1 MQVEKGSLLKSKII
15 DKNIRDSLNFGWINF
30 AVLFCAIIIASVGLN
45 MDSVTVIV
53 GAMLVSPIMDPI
65 IGMGYGFGI
74 RDQKL
79 IKKGFAIFL
88 VEALIGLVAATLYFY
103 LSPIKDAGDQLMS
116 RTQPAI
122 RPAVLIKLTSKG
134 KDDQKTIKKQTQK
147 MADKLDIKASV
158 YFTDD

>member
-122 RPAVLIKLTSKG
+122 RLPS
-134 KDDQKTIKKQTQK
+134 
-147 MADKLDIKASV
+147 
-158 YFTDD
+158 